1 MCTDEAETAGLESGD
16 LIVLYNDVKAYVRKH
31 ADAVETLLEEV
42 AVAYEEDV
50 TEGVTDEIGMKVL
63 SVIGNHSA
71 TIFESLDGIEDPFES
86 EEQIYHQKAV
96 AAAILDMLV
105 EVGVVKLPEEPAG
118 SDEEEDQDG
127 SGNSESE

>member
-16 LIVLYNDVKAYVRKH
+16 LIMLYNDVKSYVRQH
-31 ADAVETLLEEV
+31 ADEVETLLEEV
-42 AVAYEEDV
+42 AVAYEEDI

-63 SVIGNHSA
+63 AAIGDHSA
-71 TIFESLDGIEDPFES
+71 KIFEALDGIEDPFEN

-118 SDEEEDQDG
+118 SDEEEDQEG
-127 SGNSESE
+127 SGDSDSD